1 MTDSQP
7 AKETPAHPG
16 EGGFEIDRRRFLQ
29 RAGALGVAVGSAGL
43 SGSLLDS
50 ATAFAAPTRARAA
63 SAGTIKI
70 GYVTP
75 ETGALA
81 PFGQADA
88 FVIDAIRQYVKK
100 HGGIV
105 SGGKHYNVQIITK
118 DSQSTDATAAQ
129 VASQLILNE
138 GIDLMLVTSTP
149 DTTNPVADQCESN
162 GIPCI
167 SSVAPWQSW
176 FIGRGGIPGKTTFK
190 WTYHFFWGLEDL
202 EAVYFDMWNQVST
215 NKVVGALW
223 PNDSDGNAFAAPAT
237 GFPPFIKSKGYT
249 LVDPGRYTD
258 LTSDFSAQI
267 ASFKSGN
274 VEILSGVPI
283 PPDFVNFWKE
293 AAQQGFTP
301 KLVTVAK
308 ALLFPSVVYSLG
320 SIGENL
326 GSEYWWGPPFPFKS
340 SLTGQSAAQLAA
352 AYTKST
358 KQQWTQ
364 PIGFAHA
371 VFEVAFAALAKA
383 SGPTDRQGVIN
394 ALAKLKLDTVVGPLN
409 WTAGPVPNVAK
420 TPLVGGQWRKAKKY
434 PYEIVVVSN
443 PGHHNI
449 PRGGKV
455 ETLA

>member
-1 MTDSQP
+1 MTEPDSTNGSP
-7 AKETPAHPG
+7 VRTKGSSEM
-16 EGGFEIDRRRFLQ
+16 DRRRFL
-29 RAGALGVAVGSAGL
+29 RNAGVAVGATAIP
-43 SGSLLDS
+43 GSLLS
-50 ATAFAAPTRARAA
+50 ASSSFAASAA

-75 ETGALA
+75 ETGPLA
-81 PFGQADA
+81 PFGQADT
-88 FVIDAIRQYVKK
+88 FVIDAIRK
-100 HGGIV
+100 HVAKTGGIK
-105 SGGKHYNVQIITK
+105 SGGKRYNVQIITK

-129 VASQLILNE
+129 VASQLILNDN
-138 GIDLMLVTSTP
+138 IDLMLVTSTP

-176 FIGRGGIPGKTTFK
+176 FIGRGGVPGKTTFD

-202 EAVYFDMWNQVST
+202 EAVYYDMWSQVQT
-215 NKVVGALW
+215 NKVIAALW
-223 PNDSDGNAFAAPAT
+223 PNDSDGNAFSATAT

-249 LVDPGRYTD
+249 DINPGSYADGTA
-258 LTSDFSAQI
+258 DFSAQI
-267 ASFKSGN
+267 SAFKSGKA
-274 VEILSGVPI
+274 EILTGVPI

-293 AAQQGFTP
+293 AAQQGFKP

-320 SIGENL
+320 AIGENV

-352 AYTKST
+352 AYTKFA

-383 SGPTDRQGVIN
+383 KGPTDRSGIID
-394 ALAKLKLDTVVGPLN
+394 AIKSLKLDTIVGPLN
-409 WTAGPVPNVAK
+409 WNDGPVPNVAK
-420 TPLVGGQWRKAKKY
+420 TPLVGGQWRKSKKY
-434 PYEIVVVSN
+434 PYEIVIVAN
-443 PGHHNI
+443 PGHPNI
-449 PRGGKV
+449 PKAGRV
-455 ETLA
+455 EALA